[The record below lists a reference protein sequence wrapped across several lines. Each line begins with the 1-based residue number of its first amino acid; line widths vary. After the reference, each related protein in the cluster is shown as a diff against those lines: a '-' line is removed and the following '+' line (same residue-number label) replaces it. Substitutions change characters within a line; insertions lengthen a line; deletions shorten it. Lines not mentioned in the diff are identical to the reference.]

1 MDLLNLEP
9 TKVSK
14 DLKSKIIFF
23 YGDVKSGKTTT
34 ASKFPKALI
43 AATEI
48 GTNAL
53 NNVFVQ
59 PIQKWGDMN
68 RLLKELKKEPVQEK
82 FETIV
87 IDTADNLYDLA
98 EEYVLSQHGVS
109 KIGDIPF
116 GAGYKET
123 EKIFDKALRQI
134 PMLGYGLVIIS
145 HATERVL
152 TNEQGEAY
160 SKIQPTLPKAPQK
173 VANRMSDIVGY
184 STTIKNED
192 GQDETRLIIRGTER
206 VMACSRW
213 KHTPS
218 SIVSNYDNLVNAIH
232 DAVEKSPDEDGVQAL
247 DEQINHYE
255 KEEKRDF
262 EEARE
267 ELISIAQAFVD
278 SDRLVEFNTA
288 MYDSFDDD
296 LKISDLTAKN
306 QEAVE
311 VLIEELKEKLE
322 QESLNIN

>member
-98 EEYVLSQHGVS
+98 EEYILSQHGVS

-152 TNEQGEAY
+152 TNEQGEEY

-173 VANRMSDIVGY
+173 VVNRMSDIVGY

-192 GQDETRLIIRGTER
+192 GQDETRLIMRGNER
-206 VMACSRW
+206 VIAGSRW
-213 KHTPS
+213 KHTPN
-218 SIVSNYDNLVNAIH
+218 SIVFNYDNLVNAIH
-232 DAVEKSPDEDGVQAL
+232 DAVEKSSDEDGVQAL

-255 KEEKRDF
+255 KKDKRDF

-267 ELISIAQAFVD
+267 ELISIAQAFID
-278 SDRLVEFNTA
+278 SDRLVEFNTV
-288 MYDSFDDD
+288 MYDTFDDE

-306 QEAVE
+306 QDAVE
-311 VLIEELKEKLE
+311 VLIDELKEKLASE
-322 QESLNIN
+322 

>member
-152 TNEQGEAY
+152 TNEQGEEY

-173 VANRMSDIVGY
+173 VVNRMSDIVGY

-192 GQDETRLIIRGTER
+192 GQDETRLIMRGNER
-206 VMACSRW
+206 VIAGSRW
-213 KHTPS
+213 KHTPN
-218 SIVSNYDNLVNAIH
+218 SIVFNYDNLVNAIH
-232 DAVEKSPDEDGVQAL
+232 DAVEKSSDEDGVQAL

-255 KEEKRDF
+255 KKDKRDF

-278 SDRLVEFNTA
+278 SDRLVEFNTV
-288 MYDSFDDD
+288 MYDTFDDE

-311 VLIEELKEKLE
+311 VLIDELKEKLASE
-322 QESLNIN
+322 

>member
-1 MDLLNLEP
+1 MDLLNLQP

-14 DLKSKIIFF
+14 DLKSKTIMF
-23 YGDVKSGKTTT
+23 YGAPKSGKTTM

-59 PIQKWGDMN
+59 PIQKWGDMVK
-68 RLLKELKKEPVQEK
+68 LLKELKKEAVQEK

-109 KIGDIPF
+109 KIGDIAF

-134 PMLGYGLVIIS
+134 SMMGYGLVIIS
-145 HATERVL
+145 HSTDKMMKDEY
-152 TNEQGEAY
+152 GEEFY
-160 SKIQPTLPKAPQK
+160 QIQPTLPKAPQK
-173 VANRMSDIVGY
+173 VVNRMADIIGY
-184 STTIKNED
+184 STTVKNDD
-192 GQDETRLIIRGTER
+192 GIDETRLIMRGNER
-206 VMACSRW
+206 VIAGSRW
-213 KHTPS
+213 KYTPN
-218 SIVSNYDNLVNAIH
+218 SILFNYENLVEAIH
-232 DAVEKSPDEDGVQAL
+232 DAVEKAAEEDGVQAVE
-247 DEQINHYE
+247 EQVNHYE
-255 KEEKRDF
+255 EKHTRDF

-267 ELISIAQAFVD
+267 ELIEVAQKYVD
-278 SDRLVEFNTA
+278 AERLAEFNTV
-288 MYDSFDDD
+288 MFEVFDED

-306 QEAVE
+306 QEATE
-311 VLIEELKEKLE
+311 ALIEQLKEKFE
-322 QESLNIN
+322 QE

>member
-152 TNEQGEAY
+152 TNEQGEEY

-173 VANRMSDIVGY
+173 VVNRMSDIVGY

-192 GQDETRLIIRGTER
+192 GQDETRLIMRGNER
-206 VMACSRW
+206 VIAGSRW
-213 KHTPS
+213 KHTPN
-218 SIVSNYDNLVNAIH
+218 SIVFNYDNLVNAIH
-232 DAVEKSPDEDGVQAL
+232 DAVEKSSDEDGVQAL

-255 KEEKRDF
+255 KKDKRDF

-267 ELISIAQAFVD
+267 ELISIAQAFID
-278 SDRLVEFNTA
+278 SDRLVEFNTV
-288 MYDSFDDD
+288 MYDTFDDE

-306 QEAVE
+306 QDAVE
-311 VLIEELKEKLE
+311 VLIDELKEKLASE
-322 QESLNIN
+322 

>member
-152 TNEQGEAY
+152 TNEQGEEY

-173 VANRMSDIVGY
+173 VVNRMSDIVGY

-192 GQDETRLIIRGTER
+192 GQDETRLIMRGNER
-206 VMACSRW
+206 VIAGSRW
-213 KHTPS
+213 KHTPN
-218 SIVSNYDNLVNAIH
+218 SIVFNYDNLVNAIH
-232 DAVEKSPDEDGVQAL
+232 DAVEKSSDEDGVQAL

-255 KEEKRDF
+255 KKDKRDF

-267 ELISIAQAFVD
+267 ELISIAQTFVD
-278 SDRLVEFNTA
+278 SDRLVEFNTV
-288 MYDSFDDD
+288 MYDTFDDE

-306 QEAVE
+306 QDAVE
-311 VLIEELKEKLE
+311 VLIDELKEKLASE
-322 QESLNIN
+322 

>member
-152 TNEQGEAY
+152 TNEQGEEY

-173 VANRMSDIVGY
+173 VVNRMSDIVGY
-184 STTIKNED
+184 STTIKNEE
-192 GQDETRLIIRGTER
+192 GQDETRLIMRGNER
-206 VMACSRW
+206 VIAGSRW
-213 KHTPS
+213 KHTPN
-218 SIVSNYDNLVNAIH
+218 SIVFNYDNLVNAIH
-232 DAVEKSPDEDGVQAL
+232 DAVEKSSDEDGVQAL

-255 KEEKRDF
+255 KKDKRDF

-267 ELISIAQAFVD
+267 ELISIAQAFID
-278 SDRLVEFNTA
+278 SDRLVEFNTV
-288 MYDSFDDD
+288 MYDTFDDE

-306 QEAVE
+306 QDAVE
-311 VLIEELKEKLE
+311 VLIDELKEKLASE
-322 QESLNIN
+322 

>member
-98 EEYVLSQHGVS
+98 EDYVLSQHGVS

-145 HATERVL
+145 HATERIL
-152 TNEQGEAY
+152 TNEQGEEY

-173 VANRMSDIVGY
+173 VVNRMSDIVGY

-192 GQDETRLIIRGTER
+192 GQDETRLIMRGNER
-206 VMACSRW
+206 VIAGSRW
-213 KHTPS
+213 KHTPN
-218 SIVSNYDNLVNAIH
+218 SIVFNYDNLVNAIH
-232 DAVEKSPDEDGVQAL
+232 DAVEKSSDEDGVQAL

-322 QESLNIN
+322 QE

>member
-68 RLLKELKKEPVQEK
+68 RLLKELKKEPVKEK

-152 TNEQGEAY
+152 TNEQGEEY

-173 VANRMSDIVGY
+173 VVNRMSDIVGY

-192 GQDETRLIIRGTER
+192 GQDETRLIMRGNER
-206 VMACSRW
+206 VIAGSRW
-213 KHTPS
+213 KHTPN
-218 SIVSNYDNLVNAIH
+218 SIVFNYDNLVNAIH
-232 DAVEKSPDEDGVQAL
+232 DAVEKSSDEDGVQAL

-267 ELISIAQAFVD
+267 ELISIAQTFVD

-311 VLIEELKEKLE
+311 VLIEELKEELASE
-322 QESLNIN
+322 

>member
-152 TNEQGEAY
+152 TNEQGEEY

-173 VANRMSDIVGY
+173 VVNRMSDIVGY

-192 GQDETRLIIRGTER
+192 GQDETRLIMRGNER
-206 VMACSRW
+206 VIAGSRW
-213 KHTPS
+213 KHTPN
-218 SIVSNYDNLVNAIH
+218 SIVFNYDNLVNAIH
-232 DAVEKSPDEDGVQAL
+232 DAVEKSSDEDGVQAL

-255 KEEKRDF
+255 KKDKRDF

-267 ELISIAQAFVD
+267 ELISIAQAFVE
-278 SDRLVEFNTA
+278 SDRLVEFNTV
-288 MYDSFDDD
+288 MYDTFDDE

-306 QEAVE
+306 QDAVE
-311 VLIEELKEKLE
+311 VLIDELKEKLA
-322 QESLNIN
+322 SK

>member
-68 RLLKELKKEPVQEK
+68 RLLKELKKEPVKEK

-152 TNEQGEAY
+152 TNEQGEEY

-173 VANRMSDIVGY
+173 VVNRMSDIVGY

-192 GQDETRLIIRGTER
+192 GQDETRLIMRGNER
-206 VMACSRW
+206 VIAGSRW
-213 KHTPS
+213 KHTPN
-218 SIVSNYDNLVNAIH
+218 SIVFNYDNLVNAIH
-232 DAVEKSPDEDGVQAL
+232 DAVEKSSDEDGVQAL

-267 ELISIAQAFVD
+267 ELISIAQTFVD

-311 VLIEELKEKLE
+311 VLIEELKEKLASE
-322 QESLNIN
+322 E

>member
-152 TNEQGEAY
+152 TNEQGEEY

-173 VANRMSDIVGY
+173 VVNRMSDIVGY
-184 STTIKNED
+184 STTIKNDD
-192 GQDETRLIIRGTER
+192 GQDETRLIMRGNER
-206 VMACSRW
+206 VIAGSRW
-213 KHTPS
+213 KHTPN
-218 SIVSNYDNLVNAIH
+218 SIVFNYDNLVNAIH
-232 DAVEKSPDEDGVQAL
+232 DAVEKSSDEDGVQAL

-255 KEEKRDF
+255 KKDKRDF

-267 ELISIAQAFVD
+267 ELISIAQAFID
-278 SDRLVEFNTA
+278 SDRLVEFNTV
-288 MYDSFDDD
+288 MYDTFDDE

-306 QEAVE
+306 QDAVE
-311 VLIEELKEKLE
+311 VLIDELKEKLASE
-322 QESLNIN
+322 

>member
-152 TNEQGEAY
+152 TNEQGEEY

-173 VANRMSDIVGY
+173 VVNRMSDIVGY

-192 GQDETRLIIRGTER
+192 GQDETRLIMRGNER
-206 VMACSRW
+206 VIAGSRW
-213 KHTPS
+213 KHTPN
-218 SIVSNYDNLVNAIH
+218 SIVFNYDNLVNAIH
-232 DAVEKSPDEDGVQAL
+232 DAVEKSSDEDGVQAL

-255 KEEKRDF
+255 KKDKRDF

-278 SDRLVEFNTA
+278 SDRLVEFNTI
-288 MYDSFDDD
+288 MYDTFDDE

-306 QEAVE
+306 QDAVE
-311 VLIEELKEKLE
+311 VLIDELKEKLASE
-322 QESLNIN
+322 

>member
-145 HATERVL
+145 HATERIL
-152 TNEQGEAY
+152 TNEQGEEY

-173 VANRMSDIVGY
+173 VVNRMSDIVGY

-192 GQDETRLIIRGTER
+192 GQDETRLIMRGNER
-206 VMACSRW
+206 VIAGSRW
-213 KHTPS
+213 KHTPN
-218 SIVSNYDNLVNAIH
+218 SIVFNYDNLVNAIH
-232 DAVEKSPDEDGVQAL
+232 DAVEKSSDEDGVQAL

-311 VLIEELKEKLE
+311 VLIEELKEKLA
-322 QESLNIN
+322 SK